1 MSTVS
6 ELHDEVVAL
15 ARELVRR
22 RSVTPDDAGCQ
33 ELIAGR
39 LSALGFT
46 VEHLRFGET
55 DNLWARHGTDAPL
68 VVFAGHTDVVP
79 PGPEERWTE
88 PPFAATVK
96 DDMLWGRG
104 AADMKGGV
112 AAMVVAVERYVRER
126 ADHPG
131 SIGILLTS
139 DEEGDALDGTTR
151 VIDTL
156 VARGEHIDH
165 CVMGEPSSEKAFGDT
180 IKIGRRGTL
189 TGSLTVNGI
198 QGHVAYPQRARNPVH
213 ELAPALAELVATE
226 WDHGNEHFPPTGFQ
240 VAGIHAGTGA
250 DNVIP
255 GQCEVVFN
263 FRYNPESES
272 GTLQART
279 LEVLERHGLD
289 YDIDWRLGGEPFVT
303 EPGTLTD
310 AAVGAI
316 EAITGRRPVL
326 STAGG
331 TSDARVIAPTG
342 AQVIELGPLNATIH
356 QVDERVAVDDLARTA
371 AVDLRLLEMLLG
383 TGAS

>member
-1 MSTVS
+1 MSAAA

-39 LSALGFT
+39 LSKLGFS
-46 VEHLRFGET
+46 VEPMRFGDT
-55 DNLWARHGTDAPL
+55 DNLWARHGTGAPL

-79 PGPEERWTE
+79 PGPEHRWTE

-96 DDMLWGRG
+96 DGMLWGRG

-112 AAMVVAVERYVRER
+112 AAMVVAAERYVRDYP
-126 ADHPG
+126 DHPG
-131 SIGILLTS
+131 SVGILLTS
-139 DEEGDALDGTTR
+139 DEEGDARDGTTR
-151 VIDTL
+151 VIDAL
-156 VARGEHIDH
+156 VDRGERIDH
-165 CVMGEPSSEKAFGDT
+165 CIVAEPSSEEVFGDT

-189 TGSLTVNGI
+189 TGALVVNGI

-213 ELAPALAELVATE
+213 ALAPALAELVATE
-226 WDHGNEHFPPTGFQ
+226 WDRGNEHFPPTGFQ
-240 VAGIHAGTGA
+240 VASIHAGTGA

-255 GQCEVVFN
+255 GQCDVVFN
-263 FRYNPESES
+263 FRYNPESAS
-272 GTLQART
+272 DALRART
-279 LEVLERHGLD
+279 HEVLDRHGLD
-289 YDIDWRLGGEPFVT
+289 YDIEWQLGGEPFLT
-303 EPGTLTD
+303 EPGTLTE
-310 AAVGAI
+310 AAAAAI
-316 EAITGRRPVL
+316 EAITGRRPAL

-356 QVDERVAVDDLARTA
+356 QVDERIAVDDLALTA
-371 AVDLRLLEMLLG
+371 AVHLRLLGMLLDA
-383 TGAS
+383 GAP